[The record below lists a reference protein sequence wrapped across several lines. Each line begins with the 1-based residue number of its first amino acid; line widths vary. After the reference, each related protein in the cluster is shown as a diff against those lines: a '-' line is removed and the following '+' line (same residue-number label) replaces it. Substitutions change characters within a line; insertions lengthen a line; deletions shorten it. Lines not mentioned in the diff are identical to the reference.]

1 MKTIQLPDEVYQR
14 AVELAEIDN
23 VSVDRLVAA
32 IVNEKTGDW
41 SKIQKRAARGSAE
54 RLQSVLSKVSEAPP
68 DPMDRL

>member
-32 IVNEKTGDW
+32 IVNEQAGDW
-41 SKIQKRAARGSAE
+41 SKIRKRAARGSAE
-54 RLQSVLSKVSEAPP
+54 KLKRVLSKVSEAPP